1 MRKGYSDTEKQAGP
15 PLDLCLR
22 LLVCEEVQGEQLG
35 TLPKSKVLRNVTTSY
50 AERERIDGSVY
61 LNI

>member
-1 MRKGYSDTEKQAGP
+1 
-15 PLDLCLR
+15 
-22 LLVCEEVQGEQLG
+22 LG
-35 TLPKSKVLRNVTTSY
+35 TLYKSKVLRNVTTSY